1 MRALIVSYACMYIAR
16 TCGFIGAL
24 LAQGGDPPEKAAKLV
39 LDIIDSEVSG
49 GFLWIDEPA
58 FYTNPDVTHP
68 SWTIPK
74 L

>member
-1 MRALIVSYACMYIAR
+1 MWPPHQLIDVLDADSV
-16 TCGFIGAL
+16 L
-24 LAQGGDPPEKAAKLV
+24 LDQGGDPPDKAAKLV
-39 LDIIDSEVSG
+39 LDIIDSEVNG

-58 FYTNPDVTHP
+58 FYPNPDVTHP